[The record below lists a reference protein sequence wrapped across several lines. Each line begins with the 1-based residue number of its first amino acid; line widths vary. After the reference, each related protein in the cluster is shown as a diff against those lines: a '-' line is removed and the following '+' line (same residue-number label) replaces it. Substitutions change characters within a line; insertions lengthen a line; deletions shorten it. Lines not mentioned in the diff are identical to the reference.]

1 MRENVAMKQKPRA
14 LQVAVGVARRLTAR
28 TRPVL
33 HRTAPAQALQGA
45 LLQRIDVSDYNAAGP
60 PDLQHVVSQ
69 TVTAAQVVSP
79 KYASWA
85 KVLGEQPRFHR
96 KQWEYVIVLE
106 AADQAGLLRE
116 GCAAIGFGVGTE
128 PLPAALASRGVE
140 VLATDQAAEN
150 AGHWTRRGE
159 HSSDV
164 EALQKPNICA
174 PDRFRR
180 LVSFRPVDMNAM
192 PGDLG
197 FYDLVWSSC
206 VIEHLGTPD
215 AGLAFVRRSLDLL
228 RPGGVAVHTTEFDLT
243 PGSETADYGH
253 CAVYRRHDLE
263 ELCRA
268 VVAAGFQMII
278 NPYVAFEHPAD
289 RYVAPPLSVGD
300 EKFHL
305 KLALYDSITTSFA
318 IVVRRPKSS

>member
-1 MRENVAMKQKPRA
+1 MNRKPRA
-14 LQVAVGVARRLTAR
+14 LRVAVGAARRLSAR
-28 TRPVL
+28 IRPVL
-33 HRTAPAQALQGA
+33 HRSGPAQALQGA

-69 TVTAAQVVSP
+69 TVTAAQILSP

-85 KVLGEQPRFHR
+85 KVLGEEPRFHR

-106 AADQAGLLRE
+106 AADQAGVLRE

-128 PLPAALASRGVE
+128 PLPAALASRGVA
-140 VLATDQAAEN
+140 VLATDQAADN

-164 EALQKPNICA
+164 EALQKPDIC
-174 PDRFRR
+174 PPGRFRR

-192 PGDLG
+192 PAGLG
-197 FYDLVWSSC
+197 SYDLVWSSC

-215 AGLAFVRRSLDLL
+215 AGLDFVRRSLDLL
-228 RPGGVAVHTTEFDLT
+228 HPGGVAVHTTEFDLT
-243 PGSETADYGH
+243 PGPETVDYGH
-253 CAVYRRHDLE
+253 CAVYRRQDVEKLRCE
-263 ELCRA
+263 
-268 VVAAGFQMII
+268 VVAAGFQMTI
-278 NPYVAFEHPAD
+278 NSYVAFEHPAD

-300 EKFHL
+300 EEFHL

-318 IVVRRPKSS
+318 IVVRRPTSD